1 MQSIRPLLEMLALAR
16 ILIVV
21 KDPKLLELLGLQLET
36 ASHAVR
42 SVGDPLAVPGVLQ
55 DWPAD
60 LLLSDMLTVPVE
72 GSSLLDRLRADP
84 AWCDLHAILL
94 SPEPQFAGCL
104 DAGFDELLIPCKRA
118 RLLEAIEK
126 RLSRSSKPAIA
137 IEAARLAAPAPG
149 IEAAPESAYN
159 PSSTMMIKA
168 GMDHRRSRSEAPEA
182 ASSETRR
189 GTVLFADI
197 RGFTTLSERLFP
209 GEVAD
214 LLKNFFDQACQPI
227 LKQGG
232 WVVRFIGDGILA
244 MFEPAVGS
252 PPDDSARA
260 LRAASLLVL
269 AARQFNS
276 WLDERLPGRN
286 LPEFAIGVGVHAGDV
301 VISWMGSEESSET
314 TILGDTVNIASRLEE
329 KTKSFGWSIV
339 TSRCTVD
346 AAGERFVLGQ
356 RQSSVLRGRQTPI
369 EMVEICG
376 LAPRVNAV
384 ETDLFVYAQITQAIL
399 HNADVIRRLY
409 PAPAQAALAS
419 QRQTVLA
426 GPDIHIDGYRMHS
439 RTTVDQAVSL
449 WEATRLADNLRCVV
463 KLIDFQAVPEHWRRH
478 FVDEHAKVWQI
489 HHPNVV
495 QTLCHGVI
503 ADRAYIV
510 QEHLAGGQ
518 LREQLGQPLSVT
530 QALRHARQLALG
542 LHALHSQHVVHRDLR
557 PENVMLRADGSPVL
571 INFVMAGGMTGDSAY
586 QSPEQIADERVDH
599 RSDLFSLGVV
609 LHEMLTGQRP
619 VRMALAQPG
628 CAAEQVDDFPPLP
641 RMHWRLQPLMDQ
653 LLAPRP
659 QQRFGSAVE
668 LLQALRAEL
677 LRYRLPRGL

>member
-21 KDPKLLELLGLQLET
+21 KDPRLLELLGLQLET
-36 ASHAVR
+36 ANHAVR
-42 SVGDPLAVPGVLQ
+42 SVGDPLAVPGLLR

-72 GSSLLDRLRADP
+72 GLSLLDRLRADP
-84 AWCDLHAILL
+84 AWCDLPAILL
-94 SPEPQFAGCL
+94 TPEPQFAAGL
-104 DAGFDELLIPCKRA
+104 GAGFDQLLIPCKRA
-118 RLLEAIEK
+118 RLLDAIDQH
-126 RLSRSSKPAIA
+126 LSRSSKSGAVTKV
-137 IEAARLAAPAPG
+137 ARLDSPESA

-182 ASSETRR
+182 SSSETRR

-227 LKQGG
+227 FKQGG

-244 MFEPAVGS
+244 LFESAADS
-252 PPDDSARA
+252 PPDDAARA
-260 LRAASLLVL
+260 LRAASLMVL

-339 TSRCTVD
+339 ASRCTVD

-376 LAPRVNAV
+376 LAPRANAV
-384 ETDLFVYAQITQAIL
+384 ERDLFVYAQITQAIL
-399 HNADVIRRLY
+399 DNADVIRRLY
-409 PAPAQAALAS
+409 PAPDQPALAS
-419 QRQTVLA
+419 ERQAAPA
-426 GPDIHIDGYRMHS
+426 GPDTQIDGYRMQS
-439 RTTVDQAVSL
+439 RITVDKAVSF
-449 WEATRLADNLRCVV
+449 WEATRLSDNRRCVV

-478 FVDEHAKVWQI
+478 FVDKHAKVWQI

-503 ADRAYIV
+503 DDRAYIV
-510 QEHLAGGQ
+510 QEHLAGDR
-518 LREQLGQPLSVT
+518 LRAHLGQPLSVT

-542 LHALHSQHVVHRDLR
+542 LHALHSQEVVHRDLR
-557 PENVMLRADGSPVL
+557 PENIMLRADGSPVL
-571 INFVMAGGMTGDSAY
+571 TNFVMAVGMNGDSAY
-586 QSPEQIADERVDH
+586 QSPEQIAGERVDQ

-609 LHEMLTGQRP
+609 LHEMLTGRRP
-619 VRMALAQPG
+619 VRTVLAQAG
-628 CAAEQVDDFPPLP
+628 SAAEQLDDFPPLP
-641 RMHWRLQPLMDQ
+641 RAHWRLQPLMDQ
-653 LLAPRP
+653 LLTPRP
-659 QQRFGSAVE
+659 QQRFASAVE

-677 LRYRLPRGL
+677 LRHRRPRGL